1 MENTCLS
8 FNLSFI
14 SIANKYFGFA
24 TLQTFI
30 YKHIINLENVERNK
44 KKEKG
49 EFIRCQVNS
58 N

>member
-24 TLQTFI
+24 TLQNFI

-44 KKEKG
+44 KKKRE
-49 EFIRCQVNS
+49 NL
-58 N
+58 